1 MLKLSK
7 NYSKFIIFIIFIKL
21 VFLVFLIIEKYYSYQ
36 LYHNPSAIEQKY
48 DSENY
53 NWAIYWKERLELIF
67 IILMAFVCIIVFYPY
82 YSDTIFIDKETR
94 LLLFIYGFIILLTA
108 NWNILFHIPP
118 WLTGLKQQ
126 SSKNSQSS
134 QSSQISQSS
143 N

>member
-21 VFLVFLIIEKYYSYQ
+21 VFLIFLLIEKYYSYQ
-36 LYHNPSAIEQKY
+36 LYHNPSAIKQKY

-67 IILMAFVCIIVFYPY
+67 IILMAFVCIIVFYPN

-108 NWNILFHIPP
+108 NWNILFQLPP
-118 WLTGLKQQ
+118 WLTDIKPQ
-126 SSKNSQSS
+126 NSQNS
-134 QSSQISQSS
+134 QNSS